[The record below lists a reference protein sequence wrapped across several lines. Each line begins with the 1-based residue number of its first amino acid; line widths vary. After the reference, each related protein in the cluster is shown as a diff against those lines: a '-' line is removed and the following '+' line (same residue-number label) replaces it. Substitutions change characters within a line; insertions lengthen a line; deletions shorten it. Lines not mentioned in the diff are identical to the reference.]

1 MALLGLA
8 SLRVMTHLLEPG
20 QYGVLALLAVFQT
33 FAGLVLM
40 NPVGQYLNRH
50 THQWHDDGTLSARLK
65 SLSRYWLAGAAI
77 VGFLAAVWL
86 AAGAGQTARE
96 QVIIGGFAVL
106 LAVYT
111 VTQQGVATAR
121 LNMLGERRASVTW
134 QLAGSVVGLTA
145 SWALTAWQPVAVTWL
160 IGQGLGAW
168 LGALGAER
176 AMRALSSAATS
187 NATGTGLREMFRGKE
202 FLPLALT
209 TSLMWMEGNGYRLI
223 LDHAWNLETLGL
235 LILALSIPAQ
245 LTAFVEQ
252 IASQLLYPY
261 FFRGLTSASD
271 VAGRQKVVRSMV
283 NTLLPVYLA
292 WGAFLFLGARPF
304 LELVTDPRY
313 HAAGNWVVFGII
325 TELARLSVSLW
336 LLNAQANRN
345 FTPAIAPFAVG
356 AAFVTVAAFATQW
369 AGATPDLFGT
379 LLAAALVV
387 KAGLVILL
395 MNRILPISLEL
406 KRTTLFVVVLAAGA
420 FAYGHVPVSMGLAG
434 NFVFLAVVFL
444 LLAVAA
450 GIHLRTCADARL
462 LFSHR
467 LNPN

>member
-145 SWALTAWQPVAVTWL
+145 SWALTVWQPVAVTWL

-202 FLPLALT
+202 FLPFALPLALT

-252 IASQLLYPY
+252 I
-261 FFRGLTSASD
+261 
-271 VAGRQKVVRSMV
+271 VRSMV